1 MITTTPNLPSH
12 VWNDFFEYSVGYDQ
26 LLRKIMTS
34 HEYRSQNNSYPPFN
48 VSKKDSTSYEISIA
62 LAGFTSKDIE
72 VTQKDTI
79 LTIRGEAKEEDTTE
93 YLVKN
98 IASRLFTKTFALN
111 EHARVDN
118 VSLNNGILSIII
130 KIEVPE
136 EQQPK
141 TFKIE
146 E

>member
-1 MITTTPNLPSH
+1 LASNFSNAFDPFIAVNFT
-12 VWNDFFEYSVGYDQ
+12 
-26 LLRKIMTS
+26 
-34 HEYRSQNNSYPPFN
+34 FN

-98 IASRLFTKTFALN
+98 IASRVFTKTFALN